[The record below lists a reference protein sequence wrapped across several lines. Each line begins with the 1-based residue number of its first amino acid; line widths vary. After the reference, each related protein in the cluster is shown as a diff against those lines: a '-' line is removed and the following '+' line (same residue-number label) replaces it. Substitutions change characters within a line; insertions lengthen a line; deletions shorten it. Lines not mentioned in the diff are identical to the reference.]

1 MKNFSSLLLLF
12 GTLLLCSCGQEKAGN
27 EIPVEI
33 INADKEALAQAIA
46 DRDSLFVLVNEIT
59 GDMSQ
64 IKELEKILAINN
76 SLETE
81 SSSQRE
87 QIKNDIEAI
96 KLTLQQRREKLDQ
109 LEKKLKMSKL
119 SNSKLEK
126 TIATLSAQI
135 DSQNVEIETLTTKLF
150 HAKGEIVKLE
160 QDNDSLSQTIQNVSS
175 QKAQVEEIANQAIS
189 NINELN
195 KCYYA
200 IGSKKELK
208 NKNILES
215 GFLKKTKVLENEFD
229 DKFFSTA
236 DRRTLNTIN
245 LHSKKAKILTN
256 HPENSY
262 LIEDQNGQK
271 ILKIKDRDAFWNL
284 SNYLVIQID

>member
-1 MKNFSSLLLLF
+1 MKNFSSLLLF

-262 LIEDQNGQK
+262 LIEDHNGQK

>member
-1 MKNFSSLLLLF
+1 MKNFSSLLLI
-12 GTLLLCSCGQEKAGN
+12 GTLLLCSCGQEKTGN